1 MNLNDLLKTYKP
13 PPDPAEYWFDH
24 VYHLYKLGLPIDNPY
39 PDIYTAHRA
48 IRKAMETILILLKEH
63 GKITE
68 ETFADNKRESISEI
82 NSLHT

>member
-1 MNLNDLLKTYKP
+1 MDLNALLRTYKP

-68 ETFADNKRESISEI
+68 EAFADAKRESIS
-82 NSLHT
+82 